1 MFSSIPGLYPLN
13 TSGTRAPPSQ
23 WWEPK
28 NYVVIPKH
36 PTGGGG
42 GHKCP
47 EVRTTEMEMGYEDNP
62 ELVTLGVISIKTVF
76 KVIEPID
83 TTKV

>member
-1 MFSSIPGLYPLN
+1 MSSRWG
-13 TSGTRAPPSQ
+13 
-23 WWEPK
+23 E
-28 NYVVIPKH
+28 
-36 PTGGGG
+36 

-47 EVRTTEMEMGYEDNP
+47 EVRTTEVEMGYEDNT
-62 ELVTLGVISIKTVF
+62 ELVNLGVVSIKMVF